1 MPIFHKQSSTNNFL
15 FLVGAILVATLGLQ
29 LYEHFR
35 PKEPAPLMLAE
46 TPDMIHVSTFE
57 EIATHTQTSVSLPEK
72 RFESS
77 LYSIGIYPSGWK
89 TWPANSVSMVFLKDN
104 KRFVVMD
111 VLPNTKLETYL
122 IPYTSY
128 PQESVVINNGNPGK
142 IVHLRN
148 GFNCTHP
155 KEKTTPS
162 MCLITYTLL
171 FEHNGNLIQLSS
183 DGDHITQGEMIEMAR
198 SMK

>member
-1 MPIFHKQSSTNNFL
+1 MPIFNKQSSANNFL

-35 PKEPAPLMLAE
+35 PKESAPSMLAT
-46 TPDMIHVSTFE
+46 TPDLIQVSTFE
-57 EIATHTQTSVSLPEK
+57 EITSHTQTTVPLPEK
-72 RFESS
+72 LFGST
-77 LYSIGIYPSGWK
+77 LYTIGIYPSGWK
-89 TWPANSVSMVFLKDN
+89 TWPKNSVSIVFLKEN

-111 VLPNTKLETYL
+111 VLPNTKLDTYL

-155 KEKTTPS
+155 KENTTPS
-162 MCLITYTLL
+162 MCLITNTLL

-183 DGDHITQGEMIEMAR
+183 DGDRITQGEMLEMAR